1 MRAHLLAIPAV
12 AFVLAACS
20 STPIDRT
27 SDGADGDATRTGSAS
42 SAIING
48 QDDTTHEAVIMV
60 LAIETDA
67 SGQPAAGS
75 CTGTIV
81 KVDAARHIGW
91 VATAAHCV
99 DKAAPSDV
107 FMGPDVQSASALH
120 FEVLDYAADPQ
131 YGNSGGELVHDFA
144 MVRILGVDGT
154 TPVIPLT
161 SAPDG
166 LAQGQ
171 TMLSVGYGL
180 TEPGGADNSVRHSIN
195 KSIAQLTTNTIRYS
209 QTTSGICFGDSGGP
223 VIAGTG
229 SSERVVGI
237 HSTVG
242 NGGCGGTGNSNRV
255 TTGLGFFNGVL
266 NQAIPAEDCG
276 LCSRIATSGKGE
288 CTSFTAKC
296 QSDPECSAF
305 YKCLVDKGAGARAT
319 CLKDHPKAEGPF
331 NAAAN
336 CACTR
341 ACASKCS
348 GSIECTS
355 VPKCGFKLPAG
366 DCTTCTEGACCQ
378 ETLDC
383 AADGTCYLCL
393 KTKDAA
399 PECATN
405 AARKKMATCV
415 ASQCK
420 TQCAGSGLDTGADP
434 TVPEG
439 SGGGAD
445 PNAAS
450 PGGSTTTITTSG
462 CSAAPIST
470 RNGAGALALAAV
482 AMLAAARRRK
492 K

>member
-1 MRAHLLAIPAV
+1 MRAHLLALPAI
-12 AFVLAACS
+12 AFVFAACS
-20 STPIDRT
+20 STPVDPGE
-27 SDGADGDATRTGSAS
+27 SAKTGKTS

-48 QDDTTHEAVIMV
+48 NADTTHDAVIMV
-60 LAIETDA
+60 LAIDA
-67 SGQPAAGS
+67 TGPEPAAGS

-99 DKAAPSDV
+99 DKAPPSDV
-107 FMGPDVQSASALH
+107 FLGTDVQSATALH
-120 FEVLDYAADPQ
+120 YEVLDYAADPQ
-131 YGNSGGELVHDFA
+131 YGQSGGELVHDFA
-144 MVRILGVDGT
+144 MVRIIGVDGA

-161 SAPDG
+161 TAPDG
-166 LAQGQ
+166 LAAGQ
-171 TMLSVGYGL
+171 TMVSVGYGL
-180 TEPGGADNSVRHSIN
+180 TAPGGADNSVRN
-195 KSIAQLTTNTIRYS
+195 NVTKSIAQLTTNTIRYS

-229 SSERVVGI
+229 GSERVVGI

-242 NGGCGGTGNSNRV
+242 NGGCGGTGNSNRI

-288 CTSFTAKC
+288 CTSYTAKC
-296 QSDPECSAF
+296 QADPDCAAF
-305 YKCLVDKGAGARAT
+305 YKCLVDKGAGARKT
-319 CLKDHPKAEGPF
+319 CLAEHPKAEGPF

-399 PECATN
+399 PECASN
-405 AARKKMATCV
+405 PARKAMATCV
-415 ASQCK
+415 ASKCK

-434 TVPEG
+434 NVPEG
-439 SGGGAD
+439 SGGGD
-445 PNAAS
+445 PNGAA
-450 PGGSTTTITTSG
+450 PGGGTTTITTTG
-462 CSAAPIST
+462 CSSAPGSAG
-470 RNGAGALALAAV
+470 GASGAMALAAAL
-482 AMLAAARRRK
+482 AMAAMRRRRK
-492 K
+492 

>member
-1 MRAHLLAIPAV
+1 MRAHLLALPLV
-12 AFVLAACS
+12 ALVFAACS
-20 STPIDRT
+20 STPPAPT
-27 SDGADGDATRTGSAS
+27 EPEATDKTS

-48 QDDTTHEAVIMV
+48 QADTTHDAVVMV
-60 LAIETDA
+60 LAQETDG
-67 SGQPAAGS
+67 SGQPATGS

-107 FMGPDVQSASALH
+107 FMGPDIAASSGVLRY
-120 FEVLDYAADPQ
+120 EVLDFAADPQ
-131 YGNSGGELVHDFA
+131 YGQAGGELVHDFA
-144 MVRILGVDGT
+144 MVRIIGVDGT

-161 SAPDG
+161 SSPDG
-166 LAQGQ
+166 LATGQ

-180 TEPGGADNSVRHSIN
+180 TSPGGPDNTIRHSVQ
-195 KSIAQLTTNTIRYS
+195 KSIAQLTASTIRYS

-229 SSERVVGI
+229 ASERVVGI

-266 NQAIPAEDCG
+266 NQGIPPEDCG

-288 CTSFTAKC
+288 CTTYTAKC
-296 QSDPECSAF
+296 LADTECSAF
-305 YKCLVDKGAGARAT
+305 YKCLVDRGPSARSA
-319 CLKDHPKAEGPF
+319 CLKEHPKAEGPF

-341 ACASKCS
+341 ACASKCN
-348 GSIECTS
+348 GSVECAT

-393 KTKDAA
+393 KNKDADPA
-399 PECATN
+399 CATN
-405 AARKKMATCV
+405 PARKAMATCV
-415 ASQCK
+415 ASKCK

-434 TVPEG
+434 NVPEG
-439 SGGGAD
+439 SGGATD
-445 PNAAS
+445 PNAAA
-450 PGGSTTTITTSG
+450 PGSTQTITTTG
-462 CSAAPIST
+462 CSTAPGTSS
-470 RNGAGALALAAV
+470 GSGFVLALAGV
-482 AMLAAARRRK
+482 AAAFARRRQTNAA
-492 K
+492 